1 MIFLVERF
9 LYSRGLAKCCLR
21 RLIACRPRVMRE
33 WREPPIC
40 LRAVFAIVLSNACFA
55 DFRFVATSTNSGA
68 PCTKSSRP
76 ILLAVGHIKFLANGR
91 ATLLIPAARA
101 PKPLPLDDNDRR
113 NVALTVMLGRCSKL
127 PFHLIFL
134 KL

>member
-9 LYSRGLAKCCLR
+9 LYSRGLAKGCLR
-21 RLIACRPRVMRE
+21 RLIACRPRVMRK

-40 LRAVFAIVLSNACFA
+40 LRAVFATVLFNACFA

-76 ILLAVGHIKFLANGR
+76 ILLAAGHINFLANGR
-91 ATLLIPAARA
+91 ATLPIPAARA
-101 PKPLPLDDNDRR
+101 PKPLPL
-113 NVALTVMLGRCSKL
+113 
-127 PFHLIFL
+127 
-134 KL
+134 